1 MEEVW
6 CLDSEL
12 EQLGKIVVVDSGI
25 GLRGA
30 EGKLVVATGYTLYS
44 GVEYLE

>member
-25 GLRGA
+25 GLSRA